1 MIVLRPYQTEAL
13 EAVLSS
19 EAKGISKQLIVLPTG
34 SGKTVIFSH
43 LPMIR
48 KESTPMLVIAH
59 RAELLHQA
67 KNKIQQMNPNL
78 IVEIEQA
85 QNIAGKVDVV
95 VASVPTMG
103 RANSDRIEKFS
114 KDYFKTIIIDEAHH
128 AAAPTYR
135 RIVDYFQPNLLLG
148 VTATPQR
155 SDSTRL
161 IDVFQEIVYYKTI
174 EDLIKQGW
182 LTRLVGYRIKTETD
196 LTEIEVSDGDFVQSQ
211 LQDAVNNPKRNASI
225 VAAYQEICKERKTL
239 VFAAGVQHAK
249 DLALSFTKNSI
260 VTEVIL
266 GETPDEERSTI
277 LQKFR
282 NNEIK
287 VLINVGVLTEGFDEP
302 SVQAII
308 LARPTKS
315 TLLYTQV
322 VGRGTRLDEGKDN
335 CLIIDIS
342 DTTKGK
348 KPIGLPTLLGLPP
361 DFDLNGQDLVDIA
374 EEYKSLEYLSPARAM
389 QCLSSEDIILQ
400 YKQVNLFMPVPPNKV
415 VLQYSKLIWSEIS
428 DNLYRLTI
436 NNHESLSI
444 YQDTLGRW
452 TVEYYDVN
460 KKYKQTLGYQPDMRQ
475 AFVSS
480 DVWIQDNRSEA
491 LTLLDSNAAWRADG
505 PTPAQSKFLK
515 SRGIAVTPEMTK
527 GFASQIISNIIENDP
542 QEKKKAEQR
551 AYWKNKNSNKR
562 W

>member
-260 VTEVIL
+260 VAEVIL
-266 GETPDEERSTI
+266 GETPDEERSAI

-322 VGRGTRLDEGKDN
+322 VGRGTRLDEGKEN

-480 DVWIQDNRSEA
+480 DVWIQDNRAEA

>member
-19 EAKGISKQLIVLPTG
+19 EAKGINKQLIVLPTG
-34 SGKTVIFSH
+34 AGKTVIFSH
-43 LPMIR
+43 LPIIR

-103 RANSDRIEKFS
+103 RANSDRIEKFP

-135 RIVDYFQPNLLLG
+135 RIVDYFQPNLILG

-211 LQDAVNNPKRNASI
+211 LQDAVNNPNRNASI
-225 VAAYQEICKERKTL
+225 VAAYQQICQERKTL

-361 DFDLNGQDLVDIA
+361 DFDLNGQDLVDVA
-374 EEYKSLEYLSPARAM
+374 EEYKALEYLSPTRAM
-389 QCLSSEDIILQ
+389 QCLSSEDINLQ

-452 TVEYYDVN
+452 TVEYYDVD
-460 KKYKQTLGYQPDMRQ
+460 KKYKQILGYQNDMRQ

-480 DVWIQDNRSEA
+480 DVWIQDNRSSA
-491 LTLLDSNAAWRADG
+491 LALLDSNAAWRADG
-505 PTPAQSKFLK
+505 PTPAQTKFLK
-515 SRGIAVTPEMTK
+515 SRGIAITPEMTK

>member
-19 EAKGISKQLIVLPTG
+19 EAKGINKQLIVLPTG
-34 SGKTVIFSH
+34 AGKTVIFSH
-43 LPMIR
+43 LPIIR

-67 KNKIQQMNPNL
+67 KNKIQQMNPDL

-85 QNIAGKVDVV
+85 ENIAGKVDVV

-135 RIVDYFQPNLLLG
+135 RIVDYFQPNLILG

-211 LQDAVNNPKRNASI
+211 LQDAVNNPNRNASI
-225 VAAYQEICKERKTL
+225 VAAYQQICQERKTL

-361 DFDLNGQDLVDIA
+361 DFDLNGQDLVDVA
-374 EEYKSLEYLSPARAM
+374 EEYKALEYLSPTRAM
-389 QCLSSEDIILQ
+389 QCLSSEDINLQ

-452 TVEYYDVN
+452 TVEYYDVD
-460 KKYKQTLGYQPDMRQ
+460 KKYKQILGYQNDMRQ

-480 DVWIQDNRSEA
+480 DVWIQDNRSSA
-491 LTLLDSNAAWRADG
+491 LALLDSNAAWRADG
-505 PTPAQSKFLK
+505 PTPAQTKFLK
-515 SRGIAVTPEMTK
+515 SRGIAITPEMTK

>member
-19 EAKGISKQLIVLPTG
+19 EAKGINKQLIVLPTG
-34 SGKTVIFSH
+34 AGKTVIFSH
-43 LPMIR
+43 LPIIR

-67 KNKIQQMNPNL
+67 KNKIQQMNPDL

-103 RANSDRIEKFS
+103 RANSDRIEKFP

-135 RIVDYFQPNLLLG
+135 RIVDYFQPNLILG

-211 LQDAVNNPKRNASI
+211 LQDAVNNPNRNASI
-225 VAAYQEICKERKTL
+225 VAAYQQICQERKTL

-361 DFDLNGQDLVDIA
+361 DFDLNGQDLVDVA
-374 EEYKSLEYLSPARAM
+374 EEYKALEYLSPTRAM
-389 QCLSSEDIILQ
+389 QCLSSEDINLQ

-452 TVEYYDVN
+452 TVEYYDVD
-460 KKYKQTLGYQPDMRQ
+460 KKYKQILGYQNDMRQ

-480 DVWIQDNRSEA
+480 DVWIQDNRSSA
-491 LTLLDSNAAWRADG
+491 LALLDSNAAWRADG
-505 PTPAQSKFLK
+505 PTPAQTKFLK
-515 SRGIAVTPEMTK
+515 SRGIAITPEMTK

>member
-1 MIVLRPYQTEAL
+1 MIVLRPYQREAL

-43 LPMIR
+43 LPIIR

-67 KNKIQQMNPNL
+67 KNKIQQMNPDL

-85 QNIAGKVDVV
+85 ENIASKVDVV

-103 RANSDRIEKFS
+103 RANSDRIEKFP
-114 KDYFKTIIIDEAHH
+114 KNYFKTIIIDEAHH

-135 RIVDYFQPNLLLG
+135 RIVDYFQPNLILG

-174 EDLIKQGW
+174 QDLIKQGW

-196 LTEIEVSDGDFVQSQ
+196 LTEIEVNDGDFVQSQ
-211 LQDAVNNPKRNASI
+211 LQDTVNNPQRNASI

-249 DLALSFTKNSI
+249 DLALSFTKNSV
-260 VTEVIL
+260 VTEIIL

-322 VGRGTRLDEGKDN
+322 VGRGTRLDEGKEN

-400 YKQVNLFMPVPPNKV
+400 YKQVNLFMPVPPNKI

-480 DVWIQDNRSEA
+480 DVWIQDNRAEA

>member
-19 EAKGISKQLIVLPTG
+19 EAKGINKQLIVLPTG
-34 SGKTVIFSH
+34 AGKTVIFSH
-43 LPMIR
+43 LPIIR

-67 KNKIQQMNPNL
+67 KNKIQQMNPDL

-85 QNIAGKVDVV
+85 ENIAGKVDVV

-103 RANSDRIEKFS
+103 RANSDRIEKFP

-135 RIVDYFQPNLLLG
+135 RIVDYFQPNLILG

-211 LQDAVNNPKRNASI
+211 LQDAVNNPNRNASI
-225 VAAYQEICKERKTL
+225 VAAYQQICQERKTL

-260 VTEVIL
+260 VTEIIL

-361 DFDLNGQDLVDIA
+361 DFDLNGQDLVDVA
-374 EEYKSLEYLSPARAM
+374 EEYKALEYLSPTRAM
-389 QCLSSEDIILQ
+389 QCLSSEDINLQ

-452 TVEYYDVN
+452 TVEYYDVD
-460 KKYKQTLGYQPDMRQ
+460 KKYKQILGYQNDMRQ

-480 DVWIQDNRSEA
+480 DVWIQDNRSSA
-491 LTLLDSNAAWRADG
+491 LALLDSNAAWRADG
-505 PTPAQSKFLK
+505 PTPAQTKFLK
-515 SRGIAVTPEMTK
+515 SRGIAITPEMTK

>member
-19 EAKGISKQLIVLPTG
+19 EAKGINKQLIVLPTG
-34 SGKTVIFSH
+34 AGKTVIFSH
-43 LPMIR
+43 LPIIR

-67 KNKIQQMNPNL
+67 KNKIQQMNPDL

-85 QNIAGKVDVV
+85 ENIAGKVDVV

-103 RANSDRIEKFS
+103 RANSDRIEKFP

-135 RIVDYFQPNLLLG
+135 RIVDYFQPNLILG

-211 LQDAVNNPKRNASI
+211 LQDAVNNPNRNASI
-225 VAAYQEICKERKTL
+225 VAAYQQICQERKTL

-361 DFDLNGQDLVDIA
+361 DFDLNGQDLVDVA
-374 EEYKSLEYLSPARAM
+374 EEYKALEYLSPTRAM
-389 QCLSSEDIILQ
+389 QCLSSEDINLQ

-452 TVEYYDVN
+452 TVEYYDVD
-460 KKYKQTLGYQPDMRQ
+460 KKYKQILGYQNDMRQ

-480 DVWIQDNRSEA
+480 DVWIQDNRSSA
-491 LTLLDSNAAWRADG
+491 LALLDSNAAWRADG
-505 PTPAQSKFLK
+505 PTPAQTKFLK
-515 SRGIAVTPEMTK
+515 SRGIAITPEMTK

>member
-19 EAKGISKQLIVLPTG
+19 EAKGINKQLIVLPTG
-34 SGKTVIFSH
+34 AGKTVIFSH
-43 LPMIR
+43 LPIIR

-67 KNKIQQMNPNL
+67 KNKIQQMNPDL

-85 QNIAGKVDVV
+85 ENIAGKVDVV

-103 RANSDRIEKFS
+103 RANSDRIEKFP

-135 RIVDYFQPNLLLG
+135 RIVDYFQPNLILG

-182 LTRLVGYRIKTETD
+182 LTRLIGYRIKTETD

-211 LQDAVNNPKRNASI
+211 LQDAVNNPNRNASI
-225 VAAYQEICKERKTL
+225 VAAYQQICQERKTL

-260 VTEVIL
+260 VTEIIL

-361 DFDLNGQDLVDIA
+361 DFDLNGQDLVDVA
-374 EEYKSLEYLSPARAM
+374 EEYKALEYLSPTRAM
-389 QCLSSEDIILQ
+389 QCLSSEDINLQ

-452 TVEYYDVN
+452 TVEYYDVD
-460 KKYKQTLGYQPDMRQ
+460 KKYKQILGYQNDMRQ

-480 DVWIQDNRSEA
+480 DVWIQDNRSSA
-491 LTLLDSNAAWRADG
+491 LALLDSNAAWRADG
-505 PTPAQSKFLK
+505 PTPAQTKFLK
-515 SRGIAVTPEMTK
+515 SRGIAITPEMTK

>member
-103 RANSDRIEKFS
+103 RANSDRIEKFP

-174 EDLIKQGW
+174 EDLINQGW
-182 LTRLVGYRIKTETD
+182 LTRLMGYRIKTETD
-196 LTEIEVSDGDFVQSQ
+196 LTEIEVSDGDFIQSQ

-225 VAAYQEICKERKTL
+225 VAAYQQICKERKTL

-249 DLALSFTKNSI
+249 DLALSFTKSSI
-260 VTEVIL
+260 LAEVIL
-266 GETPDEERSTI
+266 GETPDEERSAI

-322 VGRGTRLDEGKDN
+322 VGRGTRLDEGKEN

-480 DVWIQDNRSEA
+480 DVWIQDNRAEA

>member
-480 DVWIQDNRSEA
+480 DVWIQDNRAEA

>member
-19 EAKGISKQLIVLPTG
+19 EAKGINKQLIVLPTG
-34 SGKTVIFSH
+34 AGKTVIFSH
-43 LPMIR
+43 LPIIR

-67 KNKIQQMNPNL
+67 KNKIQQMNPDL

-85 QNIAGKVDVV
+85 ENIAGKVDVV

-135 RIVDYFQPNLLLG
+135 RIVDYFQPNLILG

-211 LQDAVNNPKRNASI
+211 LQDAVNNPNRNASI
-225 VAAYQEICKERKTL
+225 VAAYQQICQERKTL

-322 VGRGTRLDEGKDN
+322 VGRGTRLDEGKNN

-361 DFDLNGQDLVDIA
+361 DFDLNGQDLVDVA
-374 EEYKSLEYLSPARAM
+374 EEYKALEYLSPTRAM
-389 QCLSSEDIILQ
+389 QCLSSEDINLQ

-452 TVEYYDVN
+452 TVEYYDVD
-460 KKYKQTLGYQPDMRQ
+460 KKYKQILGYQNDMRQ

-480 DVWIQDNRSEA
+480 DVWIQDNRSSA
-491 LTLLDSNAAWRADG
+491 LALLDSNAAWRADG
-505 PTPAQSKFLK
+505 PTPAQTKFLK
-515 SRGIAVTPEMTK
+515 SRGIAITPEMTK

>member
-19 EAKGISKQLIVLPTG
+19 EAKGINKQLIVLPTG
-34 SGKTVIFSH
+34 AGKTVIFSH
-43 LPMIR
+43 LPIIR

-67 KNKIQQMNPNL
+67 KNKIQQMNPDL

-85 QNIAGKVDVV
+85 ENIAGKVDVV

-135 RIVDYFQPNLLLG
+135 RIVDYFQPNLILG

-225 VAAYQEICKERKTL
+225 VAAYQQICQERKTL
-239 VFAAGVQHAK
+239 IFAAGVQHAK
-249 DLALSFTKNSI
+249 DLALSFTKSSI
-260 VTEVIL
+260 LTEVIL
-266 GETPDEERSTI
+266 GETPDQERTTI

-322 VGRGTRLDEGKDN
+322 VGRGTRLDEGKEN

-389 QCLSSEDIILQ
+389 QCLSSDDIILQ

-452 TVEYYDVN
+452 TVEYYDVD
-460 KKYKQTLGYQPDMRQ
+460 KKYKQILGYQNDMRQ

-480 DVWIQDNRSEA
+480 DVWIQDNRSSA
-491 LTLLDSNAAWRADG
+491 LALLDSNAAWRADG
-505 PTPAQSKFLK
+505 PTPAQTKFLK
-515 SRGIAVTPEMTK
+515 SRGIAITPEMTK

>member
-19 EAKGISKQLIVLPTG
+19 EAKGINKQLIVLPTG
-34 SGKTVIFSH
+34 AGKTVIFSH
-43 LPMIR
+43 LPIIR

-67 KNKIQQMNPNL
+67 KNKIQQMNPDL

-85 QNIAGKVDVV
+85 ENIAGKVDVV

-103 RANSDRIEKFS
+103 RANSDRIEKFP

-135 RIVDYFQPNLLLG
+135 RIVDYFQPNLILG

-211 LQDAVNNPKRNASI
+211 LQDAVNNPQRNASI
-225 VAAYQEICKERKTL
+225 VAAYQQICQERKTL

-315 TLLYTQV
+315 ALLYTQV

-389 QCLSSEDIILQ
+389 QCLSSDDIILQ

-452 TVEYYDVN
+452 TVEYYDVD
-460 KKYKQTLGYQPDMRQ
+460 KKYKQILGYQNDMRQ

-480 DVWIQDNRSEA
+480 DVWIQDNRSSA
-491 LTLLDSNAAWRADG
+491 LALLDSNAAWRADG
-505 PTPAQSKFLK
+505 PTPAQTKFLK
-515 SRGIAVTPEMTK
+515 SRGIAITPEMTK

>member
-19 EAKGISKQLIVLPTG
+19 EAKGINKQLIVLPTG
-34 SGKTVIFSH
+34 AGKTVIFSH
-43 LPMIR
+43 LPTIR

-103 RANSDRIEKFS
+103 RANSDRIEKFP

-135 RIVDYFQPNLLLG
+135 KIVDYFQPNLLLG

-196 LTEIEVSDGDFVQSQ
+196 LTEIEVNDGDFVQSQ
-211 LQDAVNNPKRNASI
+211 LQDAVNNPQRNASI

-260 VTEVIL
+260 VTEIIL

-322 VGRGTRLDEGKDN
+322 VGRGTRLDEGKEN

-389 QCLSSEDIILQ
+389 QCLSSDDIILQ

-460 KKYKQTLGYQPDMRQ
+460 KQHKQILGYQNDMRQ

-480 DVWIQDNRSEA
+480 DVWIQDNRSSA
-491 LTLLDSNAAWRADG
+491 LALLDSNAAWRADG
-505 PTPAQSKFLK
+505 PTPAQTKFLK
-515 SRGIAVTPEMTK
+515 SRGIAITSEMTK

>member
-85 QNIAGKVDVV
+85 ENIAGKVDVV

-103 RANSDRIEKFS
+103 RANSDRIEKFP

-135 RIVDYFQPNLLLG
+135 KIVDYFQPNLLLG

-174 EDLIKQGW
+174 EDLINQGW
-182 LTRLVGYRIKTETD
+182 LTRLMGYRIKTETD
-196 LTEIEVSDGDFVQSQ
+196 LTEIEVSDGDFIQSQ

-225 VAAYQEICKERKTL
+225 VAAYQQICKERKTL

-249 DLALSFTKNSI
+249 DLALSFTKSSI
-260 VTEVIL
+260 LAEVIL
-266 GETPDEERSTI
+266 GETPDEERSAI

-322 VGRGTRLDEGKDN
+322 VGRGTRLDEGKEN

-480 DVWIQDNRSEA
+480 DVWIQDNRAEA

>member
-322 VGRGTRLDEGKDN
+322 VGRGTRLDEGKEN

-452 TVEYYDVN
+452 TVEYYDVD
-460 KKYKQTLGYQPDMRQ
+460 KKYKLKYKSGYKNGAIWYTD
-475 AFVSS
+475 
-480 DVWIQDNRSEA
+480 QD
-491 LTLLDSNAAWRADG
+491 LLDDAFHITDI
-505 PTPAQSKFLK
+505 KK
-515 SRGIAVTPEMTK
+515 
-527 GFASQIISNIIENDP
+527 IIKII
-542 QEKKKAEQR
+542 
-551 AYWKNKNSNKR
+551 
-562 W
+562 

>member
-19 EAKGISKQLIVLPTG
+19 EAKGINKQLIVLPTG
-34 SGKTVIFSH
+34 AGKTVIFSH
-43 LPMIR
+43 LPIIR

-67 KNKIQQMNPNL
+67 KNKIQQMNPDL

-103 RANSDRIEKFS
+103 RANSDRIEKFP

-135 RIVDYFQPNLLLG
+135 RIVDYFQPNLILG

-211 LQDAVNNPKRNASI
+211 LQDAVNNPNRNASI
-225 VAAYQEICKERKTL
+225 VAAYQQICQERKTL

-266 GETPDEERSTI
+266 GETSDEERSTI

-361 DFDLNGQDLVDIA
+361 DFDLNGQDLVDVA
-374 EEYKSLEYLSPARAM
+374 EEYKALEYLSPTRAM
-389 QCLSSEDIILQ
+389 QCLSSEDINLQ

-452 TVEYYDVN
+452 TVEYYDVD
-460 KKYKQTLGYQPDMRQ
+460 KKYKQILGYQNDMRQ

-480 DVWIQDNRSEA
+480 DVWIQDNRSSA
-491 LTLLDSNAAWRADG
+491 LALLDSNAAWRADG
-505 PTPAQSKFLK
+505 PTPAQTKFLK
-515 SRGIAVTPEMTK
+515 SRGIAITPEMTK

>member
-19 EAKGISKQLIVLPTG
+19 ESKGINKQLIVLPTG
-34 SGKTVIFSH
+34 AGKTVIFSH
-43 LPMIR
+43 LPIIR

-67 KNKIQQMNPNL
+67 KNKIQQMNPDL

-103 RANSDRIEKFS
+103 RANSDRIEKFP

-135 RIVDYFQPNLLLG
+135 RIVDYFQPNLILG

-211 LQDAVNNPKRNASI
+211 LQDAVNNPNRNASI
-225 VAAYQEICKERKTL
+225 VAAYQQICQERKTL

-361 DFDLNGQDLVDIA
+361 DFDLNGQDLVDVA
-374 EEYKSLEYLSPARAM
+374 EEYKALEYLSPTRAM
-389 QCLSSEDIILQ
+389 QCLSSEDINLQ

-460 KKYKQTLGYQPDMRQ
+460 KKYKQILGYQNDMRQ

-480 DVWIQDNRSEA
+480 DVWIQDNRSSA
-491 LTLLDSNAAWRADG
+491 LALLDSNAAWRADG
-505 PTPAQSKFLK
+505 PTPAQTKFLK
-515 SRGIAVTPEMTK
+515 SRGIAITPEMTK

>member
-19 EAKGISKQLIVLPTG
+19 EAKGINKQLIVLPTG
-34 SGKTVIFSH
+34 AGKTVIFSH
-43 LPMIR
+43 LPIIR

-67 KNKIQQMNPNL
+67 KNKIQQMNPDL

-85 QNIAGKVDVV
+85 ENIAGKVDVV

-103 RANSDRIEKFS
+103 RANSDRIEKFP

-135 RIVDYFQPNLLLG
+135 RIVDYFQPNLILG

-211 LQDAVNNPKRNASI
+211 LQDAVNNPNRNASI
-225 VAAYQEICKERKTL
+225 VAAYQQICQERKTL

-361 DFDLNGQDLVDIA
+361 DFDLNGQDLVDVA
-374 EEYKSLEYLSPARAM
+374 EEYEALEYLSPTRAM
-389 QCLSSEDIILQ
+389 QCLSSEDINLQ

-452 TVEYYDVN
+452 TVEYYDVD
-460 KKYKQTLGYQPDMRQ
+460 KKYKQILGYQNDMRQ

-480 DVWIQDNRSEA
+480 DVWIQDNRSSA
-491 LTLLDSNAAWRADG
+491 LALLDSNAAWRADG
-505 PTPAQSKFLK
+505 PTPAQTKFLK
-515 SRGIAVTPEMTK
+515 SRGIAITPEMTK

>member
-19 EAKGISKQLIVLPTG
+19 EAKGINKQLIVLPTG
-34 SGKTVIFSH
+34 AGKTVIFSH

-67 KNKIQQMNPNL
+67 KNKIQQMNPDL

-85 QNIAGKVDVV
+85 ENIAGKVDVV

-103 RANSDRIEKFS
+103 RANSDRIEKFP

-182 LTRLVGYRIKTETD
+182 LTRLMGYRIKTETD
-196 LTEIEVSDGDFVQSQ
+196 LTEIEVNDGDFVQSQ

-260 VTEVIL
+260 LTEVIL
-266 GETPDEERSTI
+266 GETPDEERSAI

-282 NNEIK
+282 NSEIK

-322 VGRGTRLDEGKDN
+322 VGRGTRLDEGKEN

-389 QCLSSEDIILQ
+389 QCLSSDDIILQ

-452 TVEYYDVN
+452 TVEYYDVD
-460 KKYKQTLGYQPDMRQ
+460 KKYKQILGHQSDMRQ

-480 DVWIQDNRSEA
+480 DVWIQDNRASA

>member
-322 VGRGTRLDEGKDN
+322 VGRGTRLDEGKEN

-480 DVWIQDNRSEA
+480 DVWIQDNRAEA

>member
-19 EAKGISKQLIVLPTG
+19 EAKGINKQLIVLPTG
-34 SGKTVIFSH
+34 AGKTVIFSH
-43 LPMIR
+43 LPIIR

-67 KNKIQQMNPNL
+67 KNKIQQMNPDL

-85 QNIAGKVDVV
+85 ENIAGKVDVV

-103 RANSDRIEKFS
+103 RANSDRIEKFP

-135 RIVDYFQPNLLLG
+135 RIVDYFQPNLILG

-211 LQDAVNNPKRNASI
+211 LQDAVNNPNRNASI
-225 VAAYQEICKERKTL
+225 VAAYQQICQERKTL

-361 DFDLNGQDLVDIA
+361 DFDLNGQELVDVA
-374 EEYKSLEYLSPARAM
+374 EEYKALEYLSPTRAM
-389 QCLSSEDIILQ
+389 QCLSSEDINLQ

-452 TVEYYDVN
+452 TVEYYDVD
-460 KKYKQTLGYQPDMRQ
+460 KKYKQILGYQNDMRQ

-480 DVWIQDNRSEA
+480 DVWIQDNRSSA
-491 LTLLDSNAAWRADG
+491 LALLDSNAAWRADG
-505 PTPAQSKFLK
+505 PTPAQTKFLK
-515 SRGIAVTPEMTK
+515 SRGIAITPEMTK

>member
-322 VGRGTRLDEGKDN
+322 VGRGTRLDEGKEN

-460 KKYKQTLGYQPDMRQ
+460 KKYKQTLVYQPDMRQ